1 VIAALLMEVTP
12 GPNMGWLALLSAR
25 EGRRAGNAAVIGI
38 ALGLTVVAALA
49 IFGLGLA
56 RARIP
61 GLFGAL
67 QTAGVLYMLWLA
79 WEALRDDG
87 ESSPVRSS
95 AIRRRPPFVDG
106 LVLNLLNPKALSFFA
121 TVVPTFVVPARST
134 TPQLVVLATVY
145 VSIATAVHL
154 GIVALA
160 ARLRMALE
168 GRHTRTFGRV
178 SGVMLALVALW
189 IAFA

>member
-1 VIAALLMEVTP
+1 MEVTP

-25 EGRRAGNAAVIGI
+25 EGRRAGIAAVVGI
-38 ALGLTVVAALA
+38 ALGLTVLAALA
-49 IFGLGLA
+49 IFGLDVAG
-56 RARIP
+56 ARIP

-67 QTAGVLYMLWLA
+67 QIAGVLYMLWLA
-79 WEALRDDG
+79 WEAFRDDG

-95 AIRRRPPFVDG
+95 TIRRRPPFIDG

-121 TVVPTFVVPARST
+121 TVLPTFVVPARSAA
-134 TPQLVVLATVY
+134 PQLAILAAVY
-145 VSIATAVHL
+145 VGIATTVHL
-154 GIVALA
+154 VIVALA
-160 ARLRMALE
+160 GRFKTALD